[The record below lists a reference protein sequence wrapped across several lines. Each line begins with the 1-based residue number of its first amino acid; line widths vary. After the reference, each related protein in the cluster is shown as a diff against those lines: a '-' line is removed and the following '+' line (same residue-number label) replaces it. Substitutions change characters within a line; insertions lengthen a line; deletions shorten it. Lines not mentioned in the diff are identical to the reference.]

1 MRYNFR
7 AANMSIGHK
16 LLIDLDSVEPG
27 LRSSTLEAGTQL
39 RYLPWMGV
47 VRGFSSNMEGR
58 GLSANM
64 EGSFQGGY

>member
-1 MRYNFR
+1 MRYEFR

-16 LLIDLDSVEPG
+16 LSIDLDSVEPG
-27 LRSSTLEAGTQL
+27 LRSSTIGVGTQL
-39 RYLPWMGV
+39 RYLSWLGV
-47 VRGFSSNMEGR
+47 VRGFSSSMEGR